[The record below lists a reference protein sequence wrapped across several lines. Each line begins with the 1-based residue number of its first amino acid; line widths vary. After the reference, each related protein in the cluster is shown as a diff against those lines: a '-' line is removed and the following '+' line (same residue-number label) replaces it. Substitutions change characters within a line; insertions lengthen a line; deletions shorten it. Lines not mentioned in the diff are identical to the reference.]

1 MKVKRLLIASAM
13 MASFSFSSVSHAQGI
28 PVIDAAGLAQA
39 VQTVTQLQQQLE
51 QAKQLYASMN
61 GARGLGS
68 ILNNPQ
74 LRNYLPENWQGVYDA
89 VKSGGY
95 NGLTSTAKVVRDA
108 NKIYDNCANQT
119 GSAQTICYRQ
129 AAQAAQYK
137 DFIGNALEASGKRLA
152 QIEGLMGQIN
162 ATGDAKAIA
171 ELQARIGVEQANI
184 QNENT
189 KMQLFKMMADAEEK
203 LVAQQQRESTSKRTR
218 RLSANSSVFR

>member
-1 MKVKRLLIASAM
+1 MKLKRLLIASAV
-13 MASFSFSSVSHAQGI
+13 MASFSFSSAHAQGI

-39 VQTVTQLQQQLE
+39 VQTVTQLQQQLQ
-51 QAKQLYASMN
+51 QAKQLYSSMN
-61 GARGLGS
+61 GVRGLGS

-108 NKIYDNCANQT
+108 NKIYDNCANKT
-119 GSAQTICYRQ
+119 GTTQTICYRQ
-129 AAQAAQYK
+129 AAQSAQYK

-184 QNENT
+184 QNETT

-203 LVAQQQRESTSKRTR
+203 LVAQQQRENTSRSLQAPSRT
-218 RLSANSSVFR
+218 VFQRN

>member
-1 MKVKRLLIASAM
+1 MKLKRLLIASAV
-13 MASFSFSSVSHAQGI
+13 MASFSFSSAHAQGI

-108 NKIYDNCANQT
+108 NKIYDNCANKT
-119 GSAQTICYRQ
+119 GTTQTICYRQ
-129 AAQAAQYK
+129 AAQSAQYK

-184 QNENT
+184 QNETT

-203 LVAQQQRESTSKRTR
+203 LVAQQQRENTSRSLQAPSR
-218 RLSANSSVFR
+218 AVFQRN

>member
-1 MKVKRLLIASAM
+1 MKLKRLLIASAV
-13 MASFSFSSVSHAQGI
+13 MASFSFSSAHAQGI

-108 NKIYDNCANQT
+108 NKIYDNCANQM
-119 GSAQTICYRQ
+119 GSTQTICYRQ

-184 QNENT
+184 QNETT